1 MSPDRSEAKHRHLAS
16 LLGCDEK
23 SDFDLS
29 AHEERNRSEIKPTM
43 KALVSTNEESNVKI
57 SIALYRTTL

>member
-1 MSPDRSEAKHRHLAS
+1 MSPDRSGAKHRHLAS

-29 AHEERNRSEIKPTM
+29 AHEERNRSEIKAAM
-43 KALVSTNEESNVKI
+43 KALVSTNEES
-57 SIALYRTTL
+57 RC